1 MHKLLTALRRAPEP
15 GRQALSSKRT
25 AVISQEKSESVTMQT
40 HGVRTNKGMSTS
52 HETIS
57 DWPS

>member
-1 MHKLLTALRRAPEP
+1 MHKLLPALRRAPEP
-15 GRQALSSKRT
+15 GKQALSSRRT
-25 AVISQEKSESVTMQT
+25 AVISQGTSQSVTMQT
-40 HGVRTNKGMSTS
+40 RRVRTNKGMSAS